1 MQVVGLEEIQDD
13 NRKKK
18 CMCVAHWP
26 LRIPKLVMVVTD
38 VI

>member
-18 CMCVAHWP
+18 CMCVAQCVA
-26 LRIPKLVMVVTD
+26 LTD
-38 VI
+38 TQIGNGCH